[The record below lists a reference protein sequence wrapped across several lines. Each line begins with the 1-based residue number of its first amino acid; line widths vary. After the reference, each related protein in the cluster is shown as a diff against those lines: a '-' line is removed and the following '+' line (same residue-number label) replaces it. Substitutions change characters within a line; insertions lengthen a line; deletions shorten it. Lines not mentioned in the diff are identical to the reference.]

1 MESRQRDGG
10 LAALVPRDP
19 RMGVVSRSILDDIET
34 ATGGS
39 VAPVREGIGEDWIDI
54 WEPMLDQLVEEEFD
68 LPEDLRIRFAAQI
81 ATYLDAWSG
90 YGNDELMLWRA
101 RENFPRFL
109 NLSPKID
116 DPRREIPETA

>member
-1 MESRQRDGG
+1 M
-10 LAALVPRDP
+10 
-19 RMGVVSRSILDDIET
+19 SRSILDDIET

-54 WEPMLDQLVEEEFD
+54 WEPMIDQLVEEEFD

-116 DPRREIPETA
+116 DPRREIP